1 MIDSSVLSLF
11 APALFACL
19 LISLVNGPLGAE
31 VVRRGIIF
39 IDLAIAHI
47 AGLGFIAGTVLFP
60 DAPFWL
66 LQFITYLF
74 VLSFASIFWI
84 LERKLPQRVEA
95 WIGVSFILAASM
107 TFLLVDDHPHAGGL
121 IKNLL
126 SGQILF
132 TTWDDVAKL
141 GSVYGLVIAAM
152 WLKRAHRHP
161 YGFYVL
167 FTLAITTCIPIAGV
181 YLIFASL
188 ILPGLAAERTSNP
201 TIAVVLIGILSTVL
215 GVTVG
220 MLLDL
225 PNGPC
230 LVVSY
235 VVVTSLVMLKQLKS
249 RHISEG

>member
-1 MIDSSVLSLF
+1 MIDTDLLNLF

-74 VLSFASIFWI
+74 VLSFASIFWM

-141 GSVYGLVIAAM
+141 GLVYSVVIAAM
-152 WLKRAHRHP
+152 WLKKAHRHP

-188 ILPGLAAERTSNP
+188 ILPASPPERNIQSNP
-201 TIAVVLIGILSTVL
+201 SRCANWYLIYCIGSDCGYVIGFTKRSVFSCKLC
-215 GVTVG
+215 
-220 MLLDL
+220 
-225 PNGPC
+225 N
-230 LVVSY
+230 SY
-235 VVVTSLVMLKQLKS
+235 NSCNV
-249 RHISEG
+249 

>member
-1 MIDSSVLSLF
+1 MIDTSLLDLF

-66 LQFITYLF
+66 LQFITYFF
-74 VLSFASIFWI
+74 VLSFASMFWM
-84 LERKLPQRVEA
+84 LEQKLPQRVEA
-95 WIGVSFILAASM
+95 WIGVSFILAASV
-107 TFLLVDDHPHAGGL
+107 TFLLVDDHPHAGDL
-121 IKNLL
+121 VRNLL

-132 TTWDDVAKL
+132 ATWDDVARL
-141 GSVYGLVIAAM
+141 GLVYGVVIAAM
-152 WLKRAHRHP
+152 WLKGVHRHP

-188 ILPGLAAERTSNP
+188 ILPGLAAEKTSNP
-201 TIAVVLIGILSTVL
+201 NLTVVLIGIVSTVL
-215 GVTVG
+215 GVGIG

-235 VVVTSLVMLKQLKS
+235 ILVTTLVMLQQFKFKTS
-249 RHISEG
+249 

>member
-1 MIDSSVLSLF
+1 M
-11 APALFACL
+11 
-19 LISLVNGPLGAE
+19 
-31 VVRRGIIF
+31 
-39 IDLAIAHI
+39 
-47 AGLGFIAGTVLFP
+47 
-60 DAPFWL
+60 
-66 LQFITYLF
+66 
-74 VLSFASIFWI
+74 

-107 TFLLVDDHPHAGGL
+107 TFLLVDDHPHAGDL
-121 IKNLL
+121 VRNLL

-132 TTWDDVAKL
+132 TTWEDVAKL
-141 GSVYGLVIAAM
+141 GLIYGVVIAAM
-152 WLKRAHRHP
+152 WLKRAHTHP

-188 ILPGLAAERTSNP
+188 ILPGLAAEKTSNP
-201 TIAVVLIGILSTVL
+201 TLAAVLIGVVSTVL
-215 GVTVG
+215 GVGIG

-235 VVVTSLVMLKQLKS
+235 ILITTLVMLQQFKFKTS
-249 RHISEG
+249 

>member
-1 MIDSSVLSLF
+1 MIDTGLIDLF
-11 APALFACL
+11 APALLACL

-60 DAPFWL
+60 DASFWL
-66 LQFITYLF
+66 LQFITYIF
-74 VLSFASIFWI
+74 VLLFASLFWM

-95 WIGVSFILAASM
+95 WIGVSFIFAASI
-107 TFLLVDDHPHAGGL
+107 TFLLIDDHPHAGDL
-121 IKNLL
+121 VRNLL

-132 TTWDDVAKL
+132 TTWDDVVGL
-141 GSVYGLVIAAM
+141 TVVYGVVISAM
-152 WLKRAHRHP
+152 WLKGLHRHP
-161 YGFYVL
+161 YGFYIL

-188 ILPGLAAERTSNP
+188 ILPGLAAEKTANP
-201 TIAVVLIGILSTVL
+201 NLSVILIGILSAIL
-215 GVTVG
+215 GIGIG
-220 MLLDL
+220 MVFDL

-230 LVVSY
+230 LVVAY
-235 VVVTSLVMLKQLKS
+235 ITITSIVMLKQLRLKTN
-249 RHISEG
+249 

>member
-1 MIDSSVLSLF
+1 MIDASLFNLF

-66 LQFITYLF
+66 LQFITYIF
-74 VLSFASIFWI
+74 VLIFASIFWM

-95 WIGVSFILAASM
+95 WIGVSFILAASI

-121 IKNLL
+121 IKSLL

-132 TTWDDVAKL
+132 TTWNDVARL
-141 GSVYGLVIAAM
+141 ALIYGVVLAVM
-152 WLKRAHRHP
+152 WLRNLHRHP

-188 ILPGLAAERTSNP
+188 ILPGLAAERMSNP
-201 TIAVVLIGILSTVL
+201 NLAVVLIGIISTIL
-215 GVTVG
+215 GIGMG

-230 LVVSY
+230 LVVAY
-235 VVVTSLVMLKQLKS
+235 LIVTTVVMVKQLHFKTN
-249 RHISEG
+249 